1 MNGIVAG
8 AAVPHA
14 PQFFSLPSTED
25 HDLVERVRVIMHDV
39 GQRLLALE
47 PDVIVI
53 AANDHLEN
61 FFMHCTPAF
70 TVHCGT
76 KVAGR
81 FAGHDF
87 AWPSG
92 GDLGRELV
100 VALQEED
107 FDPAFSYTSPIGYE
121 FGIPLTFC
129 GIPDDFPLLP
139 IYVNT
144 YVPPQPSSDRCY
156 SFGRALDRALR
167 LMGVRAVMLASGGMS
182 HLPGTER
189 YSTPSVDWDRAL
201 LEKLKTGN
209 LRSLLSHNDQM
220 ADDNGEGEL
229 RTWQILAGAL
239 GERVPDVVACEPS
252 WHHVYGVVGFTTETK
267 PAPPSM
273 HYPPVSAERLALYDA
288 LYKLRMDEEARVR
301 FIADPPAYADQYD
314 LTAEEREALVNLD
327 EAAVR
332 ELGLHA
338 MIGFL
343 ARLQVD
349 ITRRS
354 Q

>member
-1 MNGIVAG
+1 
-8 AAVPHA
+8 
-14 PQFFSLPSTED
+14 
-25 HDLVERVRVIMHDV
+25 
-39 GQRLLALE
+39 
-47 PDVIVI
+47 
-53 AANDHLEN
+53 
-61 FFMHCTPAF
+61 
-70 TVHCGT
+70 
-76 KVAGR
+76 
-81 FAGHDF
+81 
-87 AWPSG
+87 
-92 GDLGRELV
+92 
-100 VALQEED
+100 
-107 FDPAFSYTSPIGYE
+107 
-121 FGIPLTFC
+121 
-129 GIPDDFPLLP
+129 
-139 IYVNT
+139 
-144 YVPPQPSSDRCY
+144 
-156 SFGRALDRALR
+156 
-167 LMGVRAVMLASGGMS
+167 MGVRAVMLASGGMS

-267 PAPPSM
+267 PPVQSM

-301 FIADPPAYADQYD
+301 FIADPAAYADQYD
-314 LTAEEREALVNLD
+314 LTSDERAALVDLD